1 MSGGDLNA
9 RTAGTALITGGG
21 TGIGRAAA
29 LALAERGFSVA
40 ICGRR
45 QAPLDETTAAIEAKG
60 VKALAIACDV
70 TSPDEVRDLFAQV
83 RERFGRLDFL
93 FNNAGM
99 GGPPALL
106 EDLPFEAWQS
116 VVDVNLTAMFLCT
129 QQAFHLMKTQEPMGG
144 RIVNNGSISA
154 HTPRPNSIAYT
165 ATKHGVTGI
174 TKAAALDGR
183 KYNIAVGQ
191 IDIGNAE
198 SQMAEKMK
206 AGVPQPDGS
215 RRPEATMPLDHVGQ
229 AIALMASLPLESNV
243 LTMTIKATQMPF
255 EGRG

>member
-1 MSGGDLNA
+1 V
-9 RTAGTALITGGG
+9 TGGG

-29 LALAERGFSVA
+29 LALAGVGYDLVLA
-40 ICGRR
+40 GRR
-45 QAPLDETTAAIEAKG
+45 KAPLEEAAAAIAATG
-60 VKALAIACDV
+60 RRALIQECDV
-70 TSPDEVRDLFAQV
+70 GKPGDVDALFA
-83 RERFGRLDFL
+83 RIKNECGRLDFL

-99 GGPPALL
+99 SGAPHLL
-106 EDLPFEAWQS
+106 EDLPFEVWTS
-116 VVDVNLTAMFLCT
+116 VVDVNLTGVFLCT
-129 QQAFHLMKTQEPMGG
+129 QAAFRLMKEQDPRGG

-165 ATKHGVTGI
+165 STKHAVTGI

-183 KYNIAVGQ
+183 KYDIAVGQ

-206 AGVPQPDGS
+206 KGVPQPDGS
-215 RRPEATMPLDHVGQ
+215 IKPEATMSLDHVGR
-229 AIALMASLPLESNV
+229 AIVAMANLPLETNV
-243 LTMTIKATQMPF
+243 LFMTIKATKMPF

>member
-1 MSGGDLNA
+1 MTS
-9 RTAGTALITGGG
+9 RIALVTGGG

-29 LALAERGFSVA
+29 LALSGLGFTVVV
-40 ICGRR
+40 CGRR
-45 QAPLDETTAAIEAKG
+45 QAPLDEAVAAMGGKG
-60 VKALAIACDV
+60 LAIVCDV
-70 TSPDEVRDLFAQV
+70 TRPYEVCAMFENI
-83 RERFGRLDFL
+83 REAYGRLDFL

-106 EDLPFEAWQS
+106 EDLPFEAWQN
-116 VVDVNLTAMFLCT
+116 VVNVNLTAVFLCT
-129 QQAFHLMKTQEPMGG
+129 QEAFKIMKAQEPMGG

-165 ATKHGVTGI
+165 STKHAVTGI
-174 TKAAALDGR
+174 TKASALDGR

-198 SQMAEKMK
+198 SQMADKMK
-206 AGVPQPDGS
+206 KGMPQPDGS
-215 RRPEATMPLDHVGQ
+215 IKPEATMKLDHVGQ
-229 AIALMASLPLESNV
+229 AIAMMANLPLESNV
-243 LTMTIKATQMPF
+243 LNLTIKATLMPF

>member
-1 MSGGDLNA
+1 MIEKI
-9 RTAGTALITGGG
+9 ALVTGGG

-29 LALAERGFSVA
+29 LALSSIGYTIVL
-40 ICGRR
+40 CGRR
-45 QAPLDETTAAIEAKG
+45 QPPLDETAAAIKAKG
-60 VKALAIACDV
+60 GEAIGIACDV
-70 TSPDEVRDLFAQV
+70 GKPDQV
-83 RERFGRLDFL
+83 AALYARINADYGRLDFL

-99 GGPPALL
+99 SGAPALL
-106 EDLPFEAWQS
+106 EDLPFETWQS
-116 VVDVNLTAMFLCT
+116 VVDVNITGVFLCT
-129 QQAFHLMKTQEPMGG
+129 QAAFRLMKEQNPHGG

-165 ATKHGVTGI
+165 STKHAVTGI

-206 AGVPQPDGS
+206 KGVPQPDGS
-215 RRPEATMPLDHVGQ
+215 VRPEATMPLDHVGQ
-229 AIALMASLPLESNV
+229 AIVAMANLPLETNV
-243 LTMTIKATQMPF
+243 LFMTIKATKMPF

>member
-1 MSGGDLNA
+1 MTD
-9 RTAGTALITGGG
+9 RIALVTGAG

-29 LALAERGFSVA
+29 LALSSIGYTLVV
-40 ICGRR
+40 CGRR
-45 QAPLDETTAAIEAKG
+45 MAPLEECVATIKGKGGKAIA
-60 VKALAIACDV
+60 VACDV
-70 TSPDEVRDLFAQV
+70 GKPAQVDALFARV
-83 RERFGRLDFL
+83 KSEFGRLDFL

-99 GGPPALL
+99 GGPPFKL
-106 EDLPFEAWQS
+106 EELPFEAWQS
-116 VVDVNLTAMFLCT
+116 VVDVNLTGVFLCT
-129 QQAFHLMKTQEPMGG
+129 QAAFRMMKDQQPMGG

-165 ATKHGVTGI
+165 STKHGVTGI

-183 KYNIAVGQ
+183 KYDIAVGQ

-215 RRPEATMPLDHVGQ
+215 IRPEATMPLDHVGQ
-229 AIALMASLPLESNV
+229 AIIAMANLPLGTNV
-243 LTMTIKATQMPF
+243 LFMTIKATKMPF

>member
-1 MSGGDLNA
+1 MAEGKGI
-9 RTAGTALITGGG
+9 ALVTGGG

-29 LALAERGFSVA
+29 LALAGVGFTVVVA
-40 ICGRR
+40 GRR
-45 QAPLDETTAAIEAKG
+45 REPLDETVATIVSAGGNAMA
-60 VKALAIACDV
+60 VPCDV
-70 TSPDEVRDLFAQV
+70 SRPDEVDALFA
-83 RERFGRLDFL
+83 RIKATHGRLDFL

-99 GGPPALL
+99 GGPPVLL
-106 EDLPFEAWQS
+106 EDHPFDAWER
-116 VVDVNLTAMFLCT
+116 VVGVNLNGVFLCT
-129 QQAFHLMKTQEPMGG
+129 RAAFRIMKEQVPMGG

-165 ATKHGVTGI
+165 ATKHAVTGI

-183 KYNIAVGQ
+183 KYDIAVGQ

-206 AGVPQPDGS
+206 KGVLQPDGS
-215 RRPEATMPLDHVGQ
+215 VRSEATMALDHVGK
-229 AIALMASLPLESNV
+229 AIVAMADLPLETNV
-243 LTMTIKATQMPF
+243 LFMTVKATKMPF

>member
-1 MSGGDLNA
+1 MADKI
-9 RTAGTALITGGG
+9 ALVTGGG

-29 LALAERGFSVA
+29 LALSSIGYTVVV
-40 ICGRR
+40 CGRR
-45 QAPLDETTAAIEAKG
+45 AGPLEEAVAAIHAKG
-60 VKALAIACDV
+60 GMAAAAECDV
-70 TSPDEVRDLFAQV
+70 GKPDEVAALFA
-83 RERFGRLDFL
+83 RIKADHGRLDFL

-99 GGPPALL
+99 SGAPAAL
-106 EDLPFEAWQS
+106 EDLPFETWQA
-116 VVDVNLTAMFLCT
+116 VVDVNLTGVFLCT
-129 QQAFHLMKTQEPMGG
+129 QAAFRLMKSQSPQGG

-165 ATKHGVTGI
+165 STKHAVTGI

-183 KYNIAVGQ
+183 KYDIAVGQ

-206 AGVPQPDGS
+206 KGVAQPDGS
-215 RRPEATMPLDHVGQ
+215 VRPEATMPLDHVGQ
-229 AIALMASLPLESNV
+229 AIIAMANLPLETNV
-243 LTMTIKATQMPF
+243 LFMTIKATKMPF

>member
-1 MSGGDLNA
+1 M
-9 RTAGTALITGGG
+9 AGKIALVTGGG

-29 LALAERGFSVA
+29 LALAGLGFTV
-40 ICGRR
+40 IVCGRR
-45 QAPLDETTAAIEAKG
+45 KEPLDEAVAAIAASGGEGRAWTCDIGKPG
-60 VKALAIACDV
+60 DVDALFSAIRK
-70 TSPDEVRDLFAQV
+70 E
-83 RERFGRLDFL
+83 FGRLDFL

-116 VVDVNLTAMFLCT
+116 VVDVNLTGMFLCT
-129 QQAFHLMKTQEPMGG
+129 QGAFRIMKEQTPQGG

-165 ATKHGVTGI
+165 STKHAVTGI
-174 TKAAALDGR
+174 TKASALDGR

-198 SQMAEKMK
+198 SQMADKMK
-206 AGVPQPDGS
+206 KGVPQPDGS
-215 RRPEATMPLDHVGQ
+215 VRPEATMPLDHVGQ
-229 AIALMASLPLESNV
+229 AIAMMANLPLESNV
-243 LTMTIKATQMPF
+243 LTMTIKATKMPF